1 MLTGLVPLEICERK
15 VVPGSSPG
23 FREFLLSLVFCGLS
37 KPPPLAA
44 FVFMWCSPCMRL
56 PPNSPVLEECQSY
69 WVNTYR
75 YDLIITQLITSA
87 SQVVLVVKKSA
98 CKCSRHQR
106 CRFNSWIG
114 KIPWSRKWQPT
125 PVFLPGKFT
134 ERSLAGYSP
143 WGHKESDTTEH
154 APSYI
159 CQDPTSR

>member
-87 SQVVLVVKKSA
+87 SQVVLLVKNPPAMQQTWVQSLGWEDPLEK
-98 CKCSRHQR
+98 
-106 CRFNSWIG
+106 G
-114 KIPWSRKWQPT
+114 KATYSSNLALRIPWT
-125 PVFLPGKFT
+125 V
-134 ERSLAGYSP
+134 
-143 WGHKESDTTEH
+143 
-154 APSYI
+154 
-159 CQDPTSR
+159 

>member
-44 FVFMWCSPCMRL
+44 FVFTWCPPCMRL

-69 WVNTYR
+69 WVNTYQ

-87 SQVVLVVKKSA
+87 SQVVLVVNKSA
-98 CKCSRHQR
+98 CKCSRHQSVGSIPGLGR
-106 CRFNSWIG
+106 SPGVGNGNPLQYSYLENSQRG
-114 KIPWSRKWQPT
+114 
-125 PVFLPGKFT
+125 
-134 ERSLAGYSP
+134 A
-143 WGHKESDTTEH
+143 
-154 APSYI
+154 
-159 CQDPTSR
+159 